1 MHKES
6 REKAWKATSQART
19 KPINE
24 NTNIDADIVNLN
36 HNNDFIPVTEEVEV
50 EEVAPLTEEEKREV
64 RKKLFILLVAIVIAL
79 LVMIVML
86 IFDPFG
92 GKDKEKEK
100 DKPIVQEEKED
111 DKEETK
117 KSLKDIKDGTV
128 NLAHEELVK
137 LIEIVEFNN
146 NENLFNDTVSL
157 FSTTPALTSKLS
169 NKNKLFLTTKS
180 EKFKKMF
187 ETKITNNNV
196 CSSELNIPTTE
207 MSKLVK
213 EVLNTDVSEYISFYY
228 SYYDGTSYIN
238 DIIFKKE
245 NDLYIGECIKTTPQP
260 KALVQQSIL
269 GANKENKKVNI
280 DVKIVFVNQTG
291 VYKDPNFKT
300 LITNDKNV
308 SLDNYISEGNTYRYT
323 FNVSSDN
330 YYLESISLLK

>member
-1 MHKES
+1 MRKES

-24 NTNIDADIVNLN
+24 KTNIDADIVNLN
-36 HNNDFIPVTEEVEV
+36 HNNDFIPVTEEIEA
-50 EEVAPLTEEEKREV
+50 EEIIPLTEEEKREV

-79 LVMIVML
+79 VVMIIML

-92 GKDKEKEK
+92 GKEKDKDK

-111 DKEETK
+111 DKEDKK
-117 KSLKDIKDGTV
+117 KSLKDMKDGTV
-128 NLAHEELVK
+128 SLAHEELVK
-137 LIEIVEFNN
+137 LIEIVEFNR
-146 NENLFNDTVSL
+146 NENLFNDTVSF
-157 FSTTPALTSKLS
+157 FSTTPVLTSKLS

-228 SYYDGTSYIN
+228 SYYDDTSYIN

-260 KALVQQSIL
+260 KAVVQQSIL
-269 GANKENKKVNI
+269 GANKENKKINI
-280 DVKIVFVNQTG
+280 DVKVVFINQTG

-300 LITNDKNV
+300 LITNDKNA

-323 FNVSSDN
+323 FDVSSDN
-330 YYLESISLLK
+330 YHLESISLLK